1 MMKISLKQWLGI
13 PLLILSLAIV
23 SNMAVSDDKITING
37 VDEQLEENIR
47 QHLTLSE
54 RDCKA
59 PEWRLQ
65 AARSD
70 ASGEITQALQ
80 ALGYYDATIKS
91 GELQHSEECWSI
103 SFDIT
108 PGKPVRINEIQIDF
122 EQDASRDS
130 HFRELLNKLPV
141 AKGEILNHGDYSK
154 TKEAIQTLALE
165 RGYFDA
171 ELTRHQLLVD
181 PEYHNADIELTM
193 VSGSRYRFG
202 DVHIKSDFLQQHL
215 LDRLVTITPGEL
227 YSSEKVYAFQQS
239 LNDSGYFGS
248 AVIRERHDKQQ
259 RIVHLDVAL
268 TPAKKYALGF
278 GVGVTTDGGPR
289 VSASIEDRYFN
300 SHGHRFKSNIR
311 YEVLLGVTL
320 DFLYSIPLENPTKE
334 WFSIMAQIETVDT
347 DTSKRNTGRLGI
359 RMTKIRPH
367 DWLETRYLTL
377 KHEEYDVAKESGRA
391 FPLIPGIS
399 WTRIRKDGTHRIL
412 KGDKLHLELRGA
424 VHDFSEGSPFF
435 QAIARGKWINSP
447 WKKGRIISR
456 LDLGFTVVDDINNL
470 AVSDRFFTG
479 GDNSIRGYGYQDLGP
494 ENSNGD
500 VTGGKYLTVASL
512 EYEHFLK
519 KGWSV
524 AAFADAGN
532 AFDDDGVD
540 VKTGVGLG
548 VRWLS
553 PLGPIKVDLAHPL
566 DDDENDIRFVFRMG
580 PEF

>member
-1 MMKISLKQWLGI
+1 MKYWFGTLS
-13 PLLILSLAIV
+13 LILSLSII
-23 SNMAVSDDKITING
+23 SKIAVSDDKITING
-37 VDEQLEENIR
+37 VNEPLEENIR
-47 QHLTLSE
+47 QHLTLTQ
-54 RDCKA
+54 RDCKD

-65 AARSD
+65 AARSN
-70 ASGEITQALQ
+70 AAGEITQALQ

-91 GELQHSEECWSI
+91 GELQHNQECWSI

-108 PGKPVRINEIQIDF
+108 PGKPVHINRIDIDF
-122 EQDASRDS
+122 EQDAARDS
-130 HFRELLNKLPV
+130 HFKELLEELPI
-141 AKGEILNHGDYSK
+141 AKGEILNHGNYTE
-154 TKEAIQTLALE
+154 TKDAIQTLALE

-171 ELTRHQLLVD
+171 ELSRHQLLVD
-181 PEYHNADIELTM
+181 PEYHSADIELTM

-202 DVHIKSDFLQQHL
+202 DVNIKSDFLEQHL

-227 YSSEKVYAFQQS
+227 YSSEKVYEFQQA

-248 AVIRERHDKQQ
+248 AIIRERQDKQQ
-259 RIVHLDVAL
+259 RIVHLDVTLA
-268 TPAKKYALGF
+268 PAKKYVMGF

-289 VSASIEDRYFN
+289 VSASLEDRYVN
-300 SHGHRFKSNIR
+300 SHGHRFKSRIK
-311 YEVLLGVTL
+311 YEALLGVSL
-320 DFLYSIPLENPTKE
+320 DFLYSIPLENPTRE
-334 WFSIMAQIETVDT
+334 WFSFMAQVETVDT
-347 DTSKRNTGRLGI
+347 DTSDRNTARLGI

-377 KHEEYDVAKESGRA
+377 KYEEYDVANETGRA
-391 FPLIPGIS
+391 MPLIPGIS
-399 WTRIRKDGTHRIL
+399 WTRTRKDSDHRIL

-447 WKKGRIISR
+447 WEKGRIISR
-456 LDLGFTVVDDINNL
+456 LDVAFTLVDDINNM

-479 GDNSIRGYGYQDLGP
+479 GDNSIRGYAYQSLGP
-494 ENSNGD
+494 ENSLGYI
-500 VTGGKYLTVASL
+500 TGGKHLAVASL

-524 AAFADAGN
+524 AAFVDAGN
-532 AFDDDGVD
+532 AFNDDGID
-540 VKTGVGLG
+540 VNTGVGVG

-553 PLGPIKVDLAHPL
+553 PLGPIKIDLAHPL
-566 DDDENDIRFVFRMG
+566 DDDSTDIRFVFRMG